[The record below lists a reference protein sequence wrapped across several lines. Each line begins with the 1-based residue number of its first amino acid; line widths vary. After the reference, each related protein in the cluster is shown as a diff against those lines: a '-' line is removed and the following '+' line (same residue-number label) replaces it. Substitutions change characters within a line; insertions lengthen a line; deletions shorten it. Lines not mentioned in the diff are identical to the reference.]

1 MKHLSKILA
10 VILLA
15 VFLPACSS
23 DNNGTEPEESS
34 AINATVVSVSPS
46 ESTTPAGAVI
56 PFSSDASK
64 FEYRYDQIEGNLHVR
79 HTDAAF
85 LEGGGEIS
93 VRVNVEENIIT
104 LIEKQRGATS
114 NDLTLYDLDYV
125 VSNLP
130 LRVYRVVVIE
140 PYLKKDERPL
150 SFRMDLVASLE
161 GSVSVVRDQAPWA
174 GMAAL

>member
-114 NDLTLYDLDYV
+114 NDLTL
-125 VSNLP
+125 
-130 LRVYRVVVIE
+130 
-140 PYLKKDERPL
+140 
-150 SFRMDLVASLE
+150 
-161 GSVSVVRDQAPWA
+161 
-174 GMAAL
+174 

>member
-1 MKHLSKILA
+1 
-10 VILLA
+10 
-15 VFLPACSS
+15 
-23 DNNGTEPEESS
+23 
-34 AINATVVSVSPS
+34 
-46 ESTTPAGAVI
+46 
-56 PFSSDASK
+56 
-64 FEYRYDQIEGNLHVR
+64 
-79 HTDAAF
+79 
-85 LEGGGEIS
+85 
-93 VRVNVEENIIT
+93 
-104 LIEKQRGATS
+104 
-114 NDLTLYDLDYV
+114 LYDLDYV